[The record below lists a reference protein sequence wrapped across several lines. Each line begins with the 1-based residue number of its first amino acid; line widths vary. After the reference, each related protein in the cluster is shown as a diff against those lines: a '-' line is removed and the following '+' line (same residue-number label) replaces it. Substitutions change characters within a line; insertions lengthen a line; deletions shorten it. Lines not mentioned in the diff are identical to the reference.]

1 MRKLWRRGPL
11 AGVLASVLMTS
22 WALPGCTRSGS
33 QVAAEVVADTQLQQI
48 LQHVP
53 ADTPYAFIGMGS
65 AGTRAFMDKIYGSM
79 LPLLALLEGKRGEL
93 ERAVPEEHR
102 KLVSAI
108 LNEFSGKLS
117 VDGMAALG
125 LDVEARFAFYGIGLL
140 PAMRVQLRDPAALKA
155 ALDRVQ
161 QNAGVSFPTRKLGE
175 IEYWP
180 IDGKKMSGAVAIVGD
195 QLVVGVAPTALA
207 DRVFALL
214 LGNEKPT
221 AHLGKSERFQQMLA
235 DHNLGTISAGF
246 VDSRTIAEAFLGEGD
261 PLGKD
266 ILAALAPELA
276 ARWPQLGDVCKQEI
290 RQLVALAPR
299 MVFGTDQID
308 AQGFAGRFVLELR
321 PDLAQELMA
330 MRTPVGGLD
339 PANIGQPIFA
349 MGAALDMNRAL
360 SFAQT
365 TAAGIQAT
373 PYACPQLAE
382 LNRAASEFSHELKS
396 TPPELWTARGFA
408 LVLDDLKL
416 AGFLPSDVRGY
427 LSVGFT
433 DTKKLISNLQAL
445 PPFTNIT
452 LTDDG
457 VPHTLPNGT
466 IPFLSDVA
474 HGLQA
479 GKGGVIAL
487 GKDAES
493 RVKAILNE
501 PASSDP
507 PLMLVAYDMGRF
519 GDLIGQVSSA
529 AGSMPEE
536 LKLVMDIYK
545 SMGLITYDARANER
559 GLVMT
564 TGVKL
569 R

>member
-108 LNEFSGKLS
+108 LHEFSGKLS